1 MPKIAVI
8 GGGKIGEALIAG
20 LIAGGVPP
28 KDIHVANRRPERGK
42 ELVEAY
48 GIIDFV
54 DHQQATD
61 GTDVVFLCV
70 KPKDTVP
77 VLTDLADFIDNNE
90 SDTAVIS
97 MAAGVTLKQL
107 EDAVSAGTPVVRVM
121 PNTPMLVGEGMNVV
135 VPGRFVSEEQL
146 DSIVELLGMVGDVVV
161 TEETHMDAV
170 TALSGSAPAYIFLV
184 AEAMVDAGVSLG
196 LSRDLAKR
204 LTVGAVSGAGAMLS
218 QPDAEPYELR
228 SHVASPGGTTSAA
241 IRALEEG
248 GIRAAMYRATEAS
261 ARRSRE
267 LGQG

>member
-1 MPKIAVI
+1 M
-8 GGGKIGEALIAG
+8 
-20 LIAGGVPP
+20 
-28 KDIHVANRRPERGK
+28 
-42 ELVEAY
+42 
-48 GIIDFV
+48 
-54 DHQQATD
+54 
-61 GTDVVFLCV
+61 
-70 KPKDTVP
+70 
-77 VLTDLADFIDNNE
+77 
-90 SDTAVIS
+90 
-97 MAAGVTLKQL
+97 
-107 EDAVSAGTPVVRVM
+107 VRVM

-228 SHVASPGGTTSAA
+228 SHVASPGGTTIAA

-248 GIRAAMYRATEAS
+248 GIRTAMYRATEAS

>member
-77 VLTDLADFIDNNE
+77 VLADLADFIDNNE

-107 EDAVSAGTPVVRVM
+107 EDAVSAG
-121 PNTPMLVGEGMNVV
+121 TPMLVGEGMNVV

-228 SHVASPGGTTSAA
+228 SHVASPGGTTIAA

-248 GIRAAMYRATEAS
+248 GIRTAMYRATEAS